1 MSAAH
6 ILAAD
11 LAARFRLDKRARS
24 WGGDCPA
31 CSYPRA
37 FTIKPGHGSRPMLFC
52 ANGCTR
58 DTLDAVA
65 RDVLGGAWTP
75 PTAPDAGKAQQD
87 RATRQDAA
95 RRLWMGSTPC
105 ANTPASLYLQRRG
118 IGHVTASAA
127 LRYRGDCRHPEGG
140 RWPALVALVQDAA
153 RQPIA
158 AHRTFLTLDG
168 RKARV
173 DPVKASIGPV
183 WGGAVRLD
191 PAPLDPAAALVIGE
205 GIETAASAGLL
216 MGLPAWAAL
225 SAGNLARGVLL
236 PLDVR
241 HVVIAADHDAGPRQP
256 GQDAAQ
262 AAAARWRGE
271 GRTVRIATPDVPGND
286 FNDLLQDRARRA
298 AEAHHG

>member
-1 MSAAH
+1 MTNAH
-6 ILAAD
+6 TLAAD

-31 CSYPRA
+31 CSYPRV
-37 FTIKPGHGSRPMLFC
+37 FTIKLGKGSRPMLFC

-58 DTLDAVA
+58 DALDAVA
-65 RDVLGGAWTP
+65 RNALGGAWTP
-75 PTAPDAGKAQQD
+75 PAPPEASKAQED
-87 RATRQDAA
+87 RKARQDAA

-105 ANTPASLYLQRRG
+105 AGTPAALYLQRRC
-118 IGHVTASAA
+118 IGHASASPA
-127 LRYRGDCRHPEGG
+127 LRYRGDCGHPEGG

-153 RQPIA
+153 GQPIA
-158 AHRTFLTLDG
+158 VHRTFLAMDG
-168 RKARV
+168 RKAGV

-191 PAPLDPAAALVIGE
+191 PAPLDPATALLIGE
-205 GIETAASAGLL
+205 GIETSASAGLL

-236 PLDVR
+236 PPEVR
-241 HVVIAADHDAGPRQP
+241 HVVIAADHDAGPRRP

-262 AAAARWRGE
+262 AARDRWHRE
-271 GRTVRIATPDVPGND
+271 GRRVWIATPDVPGQD
-286 FNDLLQDRARRA
+286 FNDLLQDRARRV